1 MEEVDKVRRRRRVFR
16 RRTTIVVNNLNQEL
30 VEKDEIPEAELRTEP
45 R

>member
-1 MEEVDKVRRRRRVFR
+1 MEEVDKVRRRRRIFR

-30 VEKDEIPEAELRTEP
+30 VEQDEIPEAELRTEP